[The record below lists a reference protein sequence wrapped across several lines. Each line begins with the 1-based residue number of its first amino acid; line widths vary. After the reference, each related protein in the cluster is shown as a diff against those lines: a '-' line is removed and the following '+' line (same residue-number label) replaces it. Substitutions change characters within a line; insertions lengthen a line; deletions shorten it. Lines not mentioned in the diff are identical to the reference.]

1 MPKYT
6 SDMIAGYVLYF
17 TSKCIVEAMHV
28 HAGDKKM
35 NSVSAAKIF
44 VFENGDTKV
53 ERWGTVNETDMKV
66 ICDYIKNNHTE
77 MYKKWINFGGR
88 DYYGKRK

>member
-6 SDMIAGYVLYF
+6 SDIIAGYSLYF

-35 NSVSAAKIF
+35 DRNSSAKLF
-44 VFENGDTKV
+44 VYENGETKI
-53 ERWGTVNETDMKV
+53 ERWGMVNKTDMP
-66 ICDYIKNNHTE
+66 IIQAYIKNNYEE
-77 MYKKWINFGGR
+77 MYVKWSKYSDNGF
-88 DYYGKRK
+88 YSKP